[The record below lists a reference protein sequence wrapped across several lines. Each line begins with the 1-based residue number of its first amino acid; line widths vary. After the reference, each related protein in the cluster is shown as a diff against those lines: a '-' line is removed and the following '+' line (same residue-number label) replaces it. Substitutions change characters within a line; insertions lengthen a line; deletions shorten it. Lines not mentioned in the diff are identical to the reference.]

1 MVPSEVGWLEI
12 EIEFKFP
19 SKYFIIHFQ
28 FNGENLFQLTD
39 YSGQNQCINH
49 EHACDAKSPIL
60 IQESMDIKDKAI
72 LPLRGFS
79 YGPLDVAGQKF
90 SVKIGK
96 LICKANFTYEESLSV
111 KNRIS
116 VLEEKIRRPGTVWF
130 DVSR

>member
-1 MVPSEVGWLEI
+1 M
-12 EIEFKFP
+12 K
-19 SKYFIIHFQ
+19 
-28 FNGENLFQLTD
+28 D
-39 YSGQNQCINH
+39 YSGQNQSINT

-60 IQESMDIKDKAI
+60 VEASMDITDKAI

-79 YGPLDVAGQKF
+79 YGPLDVADQKF

-116 VLEEKIRRPGTVWF
+116 VLEEKIRQPGTVWF